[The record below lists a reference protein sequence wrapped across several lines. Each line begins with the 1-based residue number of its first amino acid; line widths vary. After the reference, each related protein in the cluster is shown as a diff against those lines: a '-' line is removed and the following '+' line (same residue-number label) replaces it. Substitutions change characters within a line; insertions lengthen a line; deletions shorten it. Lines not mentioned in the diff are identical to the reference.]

1 MTRHYGYLLY
11 NRSAENIIKFDSLF
25 KKLLKMFY
33 VFEKCLD
40 NLGEAQAKTAKD
52 DIPKDMKTAHFK
64 TINYRE
70 STMFLNFLKQRI
82 DTTS

>member
-11 NRSAENIIKFDSLF
+11 IAENIIKFDSLF
-25 KKLLKMFY
+25 KNLLKMFY

-70 STMFLNFLKQRI
+70 STLFLNFLKQRI

>member
-1 MTRHYGYLLY
+1 
-11 NRSAENIIKFDSLF
+11 
-25 KKLLKMFY
+25 MFY

-70 STMFLNFLKQRI
+70 STMFLNFLKHRI

>member
-11 NRSAENIIKFDSLF
+11 RSAENIIKFDSLF

-40 NLGEAQAKTAKD
+40 NLGEAQAKTAKE
-52 DIPKDMKTAHFK
+52 DIPEDMKTAHFK